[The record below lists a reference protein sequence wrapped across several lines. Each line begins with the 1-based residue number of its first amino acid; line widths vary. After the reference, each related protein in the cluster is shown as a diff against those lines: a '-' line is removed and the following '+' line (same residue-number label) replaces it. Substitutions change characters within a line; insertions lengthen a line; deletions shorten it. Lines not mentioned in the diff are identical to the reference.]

1 MEEEEQGDGPPEFRG
16 STGLLI
22 KKVREECK
30 KYQRSAVMN
39 DELQSLALESGC
51 GLKLVLDV
59 KSRWNSTVRML
70 RNFISLEKP
79 LRQFYGEPAD
89 QEPDIGLFP
98 FSVEELNMV
107 KELCSTLAVVEK
119 CVLRLS
125 LADATL
131 MSADVALQVGV
142 SI

>member
-1 MEEEEQGDGPPEFRG
+1 MENATPVFHG
-16 STGLLI
+16 SLGRLI
-22 KKVREECK
+22 NKVRAECRK
-30 KYQRSAVMN
+30 FQQSPVMN

-59 KSRWNSTVRML
+59 ETRWNSTARML
-70 RNFISLEKP
+70 RNFLSLEQP
-79 LRQFYGEPAD
+79 LRRFYGEPED

-98 FSVEELNMV
+98 FSVEELRRV
-107 KELCSTLAVVEK
+107 KQVCSTLAVVEK

-131 MSADVALQVGV
+131 MSADVALQV
-142 SI
+142 SFST